1 MTKPFSRRLFLGA
14 LLSGTATGLLA
25 EAPKRSLRPVARPSG
40 SAAKA
45 AAARPGATGARALI
59 EQAKL
64 GGRVGFSVV
73 DVKTGLV
80 LEEHDGRSGHPPA
93 SVTKAVT
100 ALYALDR
107 LGTGHR
113 FETRLIA
120 SGSVQGGVIKG
131 DLILAGGG
139 DPTLDTDAL
148 AGLARKLKS
157 AGVREIRGSIRPFGG
172 ALPNV
177 AEIDREQADHVAYNP
192 TISGL
197 NLNFNRV
204 HFEWK
209 RAGNGYAVTMD
220 ARSGKYRPE
229 VRVARMS
236 VAARALPVYTYA
248 DKGTHDA
255 WTVASKALGKGGAR
269 WLPVRKPEAYAS
281 EVFATFARAQGIAVK
296 PGKPVRSLPRGGVVL
311 ATHRSAPLRDILRD
325 MLKYSNNLTA
335 EVVGLAAT
343 AARRGAGG
351 SLSRSAQDMSSF
363 ARQKLGM
370 SGARF
375 VDHSGLGAASR
386 VSASAMAQALARV
399 HRQGALKPILKPIAL
414 RHENGKV
421 NKGHPIKVM
430 AKTGTLYFVSS
441 LAGYMTAPDGTELAF
456 AIFAA
461 NDRKRSQIDRAS
473 DARPPGARSW
483 NKRAKQLQQKLIE
496 RWGAVY
502 GS

>member
-14 LLSGTATGLLA
+14 LLSSTATALLA
-25 EAPKRSLRPVARPSG
+25 EAPKTSLRPVARPSG
-40 SAAKA
+40 AVAKAAKA
-45 AAARPGATGARALI
+45 KPKATGAKALI
-59 EQAKL
+59 EKAQL

-73 DVKTGLV
+73 DVKSGLV
-80 LEEHDGRSGHPPA
+80 LEENDARSGQPPA

-107 LGTGHR
+107 LGAGHR

-148 AGLARKLKS
+148 AGLARKLKA
-157 AGVREIRGSIRPFGG
+157 AGVREIRGSIRPYGG
-172 ALPNV
+172 ALPSV
-177 AEIDREQADHVAYNP
+177 AEIDRDQPDHVAYNP

-209 RAGNGYAVTMD
+209 RTGSGYAVAMD
-220 ARSGKYRPE
+220 ARSAKYRPE

-236 VAARALPVYTYA
+236 VAPRELPVYTYA

-255 WTVASKALGKGGAR
+255 WTVASKALGKGGSR
-269 WLPVRKPEAYAS
+269 WLPVRKPEAYAT
-281 EVFATFARAQGIAVK
+281 EVFATFVRSQGITVK
-296 PGKPVRSLPRGGVVL
+296 PGQPVRSLPRGGVVL
-311 ATHRSAPLRDILRD
+311 ATHKSVPLRDILRD

-343 AARRGAGG
+343 AARRGGGG
-351 SLSRSAQDMSSF
+351 SLGRSAQDMSTF
-363 ARQKLGM
+363 AKQKLGM

-375 VDHSGLGAASR
+375 VDHSGLGSASR
-386 VSASAMAQALARV
+386 VSAGSMAQALARV
-399 HRQGALKPILKPIAL
+399 HRNGALKPILKPIAM

-421 NKGHPIKVM
+421 NKSHPIKVM

-456 AIFAA
+456 AIFAT
-461 NDRKRSQIDRAS
+461 NDQKRSQINRKS
-473 DARPPGARSW
+473 DGRPPGSGSW